1 MEKAAGANKGID
13 LVIHLGDYV
22 RDAMKFE
29 EMHENIRH
37 EYVPGNNDWIKE
49 TTPDRVLLLEGKRI
63 FVTHGHHYN
72 VKMTFS
78 RLISK
83 GKSENADAV
92 FFGHTHIPHM
102 QYTDGILL
110 LNPGSAGLY
119 NGAEKPTYCL
129 VEIKDGEIKSKFLT

>member
-1 MEKAAGANKGID
+1 MRILLFSDTHGYNGIMEKAAGANKGID

-29 EMHENIRH
+29 ETHENIRH

-49 TTPDRVLLLEGKRI
+49 NPPDRVLLLEGKRI

-78 RLISK
+78 RLAS
-83 GKSENADAV
+83 V
-92 FFGHTHIPHM
+92 
-102 QYTDGILL
+102 LL
-110 LNPGSAGLY
+110 S
-119 NGAEKPTYCL
+119 
-129 VEIKDGEIKSKFLT
+129 IQIH